1 MLNCRVR
8 WTWSIKRIMA
18 PLWHQVLSS
27 LAMRRWSSTPATN
40 ACQSSRQGG
49 ALMSTTTSLLI
60 RRWAAVCPSCPP
72 ALKSPWIPSRRSTST
87 THLVTI
93 TTTRDKLWVVFD
105 LHCWLKNLSTPL
117 CLTVATSTSVRE
129 FTVVSAERG
138 SESFSFQLKQNITY
152 RDCRHDNRAATP
164 ETLQIT
170 MERVFVMYV
179 KEERILRYAITNK
192 ISPVGGE
199 SSWD

>member
-1 MLNCRVR
+1 M
-8 WTWSIKRIMA
+8 
-18 PLWHQVLSS
+18 
-27 LAMRRWSSTPATN
+27 
-40 ACQSSRQGG
+40 
-49 ALMSTTTSLLI
+49 
-60 RRWAAVCPSCPP
+60 
-72 ALKSPWIPSRRSTST
+72 
-87 THLVTI
+87 
-93 TTTRDKLWVVFD
+93 
-105 LHCWLKNLSTPL
+105 
-117 CLTVATSTSVRE
+117 RE

-152 RDCRHDNRAATP
+152 RDCRHDSRATAP

-199 SSWD
+199 SNRDYGQLSGFYYKPDGNDIY